1 MSNQESSN
9 ASENPKANLGSR
21 PDVKPSSLPS
31 NKPSAKTKSDGN
43 GLGSFFAATVIL
55 SSLIVSAFVFVFLL
69 GNEINFEGGDP
80 EHGHPLNTLGVVF
93 KGGYIVPVL
102 MSIVIIILAFSIE
115 RFMTLYKA
123 KGKGR
128 INVFVRNLQNMIN
141 NNQLTAAIAECDK
154 QKGSLANV
162 MKAGLQRYSSLQND
176 SSMDKEQKVVAMHK
190 ELEEAT
196 ALELP
201 MLSKNLVIISTCAS
215 IATLVGLIGT
225 VLGMIKA
232 FSALAQAGAPDA
244 VALANGISEAL
255 INTALGI
262 SGSTV
267 AIIMYNYFTTQI
279 DQLTYKIDES
289 GYSLVSTFEASTK

>member
-1 MSNQESSN
+1 MSNKQN
-9 ASENPKANLGSR
+9 ATGSGFAN
-21 PDVKPSSLPS
+21 
-31 NKPSAKTKSDGN
+31 
-43 GLGSFFAATVIL
+43 FFAATVIL
-55 SSLIVSAFVFVFLL
+55 SAIIVSILVFKFVM
-69 GNEINFEGGDP
+69 GNPSLFEGNDP
-80 EHGHPLNTLGVVF
+80 INGHPIDGNTLGTVY
-93 KGGYIVPVL
+93 KGGFIVPIL

-115 RFMTLYKA
+115 RFLTISKA
-123 KGKGR
+123 KGSGR
-128 INVFVRNLQNMIN
+128 LNVFIQNLQGLVNK
-141 NNQLTAAIAECDK
+141 NQIEAAVSECDK

-162 MKAGLQRYSSLQND
+162 MKAGLQRFRILQD
-176 SSMDKEQKVVAMHK
+176 DTTMDKDQKVVAMQK

-196 ALELP
+196 SLELP

-244 VALANGISEAL
+244 VALASGISEAL

-262 SGSTV
+262 TGSTI

-279 DQLTYKIDES
+279 DSLTYKIDES
-289 GYSLVSTFEASTK
+289 GFSLVQTFASQSK

>member
-1 MSNQESSN
+1 MSNNQNS
-9 ASENPKANLGSR
+9 AGS
-21 PDVKPSSLPS
+21 
-31 NKPSAKTKSDGN
+31 GI
-43 GLGSFFAATVIL
+43 GSFFAATVIL
-55 SSLIVSAFVFVFLL
+55 SAIIVSVVVYMFVL
-69 GNEINFEGGDP
+69 GNPDNFEGGDP
-80 EHGHPLNTLGVVF
+80 VLGHPLPGNTLGVVY
-93 KGGYIVPVL
+93 KGGFIVPIL
-102 MSIVIIILAFSIE
+102 MSIVVIILAFSIE
-115 RFMTLYKA
+115 RFLTLSKA
-123 KGKGR
+123 NGR
-128 INVFVRNLQNMIN
+128 GRLNVFVRNLQNMIN
-141 NNQLTAAIAECDK
+141 NNQLSAAVAECDK

-162 MKAGLQRYSSLQND
+162 MKAGLLRYSALQND
-176 SSMDKEQKVVAMHK
+176 ATMDKEQKVVAMQK

-262 SGSTV
+262 SGSTI

-279 DQLTYKIDES
+279 DSLTYEIDES
-289 GYSLVSTFEASTK
+289 GYSLVSTFESSTK

>member
-1 MSNQESSN
+1 MSNNSKSASS
-9 ASENPKANLGSR
+9 
-21 PDVKPSSLPS
+21 
-31 NKPSAKTKSDGN
+31 
-43 GLGSFFAATVIL
+43 GLGSIFATSVIL
-55 SSLIVSAFVFVFLL
+55 ISIIVCWIVFKYIM
-69 GNEINFEGGDP
+69 GDASHFEGGDA
-80 EHGHPLNTLGVVF
+80 ELGHPKPGDILGIVY
-93 KGGYIVPVL
+93 KGGFIVPIL
-102 MSIVIIILAFSIE
+102 MSIVLIIIAFSIE
-115 RFMTLYKA
+115 RFITILKA
-123 KGKGR
+123 KGRGR
-128 INVFVRNLQNMIN
+128 LNVFIRNLQNMIN
-141 NNQLTAAIAECDK
+141 NNQIETALEECDK

-162 MKAGLQRYSSLQND
+162 MKAGLQRYRILQND
-176 SSMDKEQKVVAMHK
+176 STMDKDQKVVAMQK

-262 SGSTV
+262 TGSTV

-279 DQLTYKIDES
+279 DGLTYKIDES
-289 GYSLVSTFEASTK
+289 GFSLVQTFASQSK

>member
-1 MSNQESSN
+1 MSSNQKSVSN
-9 ASENPKANLGSR
+9 GIAAIFATSVIVLSIIVCILVYLFILGST
-21 PDVKPSSLPS
+21 S
-31 NKPSAKTKSDGN
+31 
-43 GLGSFFAATVIL
+43 
-55 SSLIVSAFVFVFLL
+55 
-69 GNEINFEGGDP
+69 NFEGTHTKAFMFMY
-80 EHGHPLNTLGVVF
+80 EETEELSKAHPTNTFGIVYR
-93 KGGYIVPVL
+93 GGFIVPIL
-102 MSIVIIILAFSIE
+102 MSIVLIIIAFSIE
-115 RFMTLYKA
+115 RFLTINKA
-123 KGKGR
+123 KGRGR
-128 INVFVRNLQNMIN
+128 LNVFVRNLQNMVN
-141 NNQLTAAIAECDK
+141 NNQIETAVAECDK

-162 MKAGLQRYSSLQND
+162 MKAGLQRFRLLQND
-176 SSMDKEQKVVAMHK
+176 TSMDKDQKVVAMQK

-262 SGSTV
+262 SGSTI

-279 DQLTYKIDES
+279 DSLTYKIDES
-289 GYSLVSTFEASTK
+289 GFSLVQSFATQSQSK